1 MSDCAGPSRTSY
13 LVRRTRD
20 LFGRGFEPDGRVVEG
35 GAAGWRDWCC
45 IDQEIYSD
53 SAFEGVVRPN
63 AFRDD
68 DTGFRGIGNLSV
80 ETDLAFSIADPDFPA
95 VCDAEFSSIP
105 EDERGRLAGL
115 RACGSW
121 ESLRTTY

>member
-68 DTGFRGIGNLSV
+68 DTGFCGIGNLSV

-95 VCDAEFSSIP
+95 VCDAEFSSILRMNESGWP
-105 EDERGRLAGL
+105 AFALAG
-115 RACGSW
+115 AGS
-121 ESLRTTY
+121 L

>member
-1 MSDCAGPSRTSY
+1 MKLLPHNRTNAVGFSKYVGLCRAVSDKLPSPPY
-13 LVRRTRD
+13 RD

-68 DTGFRGIGNLSV
+68 DTGFPASEISAWRLTSPFRLPIL
-80 ETDLAFSIADPDFPA
+80 IFPPSA
-95 VCDAEFSSIP
+95 MPSS
-105 EDERGRLAGL
+105 A
-115 RACGSW
+115 AS
-121 ESLRTTY
+121 